1 MSLIKD
7 NRDEELQ
14 LTQENEMTTSVD
26 LENGEASS
34 KVESKCH
41 LKKKLKSVAE
51 TVLFLNK
58 DEESKEY
65 NRKRMRPFCA
75 AVLVVLFLTVAIIFS
90 VSPVYDFFKSISHA
104 EE

>member
-7 NRDEELQ
+7 NREEELQ
-14 LTQENEMTTSVD
+14 LTQENEMTTSAD
-26 LENGEASS
+26 LESGSS
-34 KVESKCH
+34 KAESKCH
-41 LKKKLKSVAE
+41 FKKKLKSVAE

-75 AVLVVLFLTVAIIFS
+75 AVLVILFLTVAIIFS

>member
-7 NRDEELQ
+7 NREEELQ
-14 LTQENEMTTSVD
+14 LTQENEMTTSAD
-26 LENGEASS
+26 LESGSS

-75 AVLVVLFLTVAIIFS
+75 AILVILFLTVAIIFS
-90 VSPVYDFFKSISHA
+90 VSPVYDFFKSISHT